1 MQTISKA
8 VTRSQS
14 AGEPL
19 PTVYQSFEREKIIFR
34 KSATSMLVAP
44 PGRFKTGLALNLAIK
59 WALEGCTVIYLAA
72 DSDPHTVGKRCVG
85 ILSGK
90 SIEDVEPDIKS
101 GKYTEILERI
111 HNIHWEFRSM
121 DVSAI
126 ERRLMASDQMYGAPA
141 DVVIVD
147 NLINMVSSP
156 GDWQGQIQFCKDTNE
171 LAVAMQTHVML
182 LHHTHLPQGEHAF
195 EPLGESGVQGKIT
208 QFTRLA
214 LSMNC
219 YQNQLKLA
227 VIKNTNGPQDPS
239 GQTWFPMYV
248 DTDNFRIAGGL

>member
-1 MQTISKA
+1 MQTLSKA
-8 VTRSQS
+8 VERSLN

-19 PTVYQSFEREKIIFR
+19 PTVYQTFEREKVIFR

-59 WALEGCTVIYLAA
+59 WSLEGQTVLYLAA

-85 ILSGK
+85 ILSGQ

-101 GKYTEILERI
+101 GKYRSVLERI
-111 HNIHWEFRSM
+111 HTIHWEFRSM
-121 DVSAI
+121 DIPSI
-126 ERRLMASDQMYGAPA
+126 ERRLLASDQMYGAPA
-141 DVVIVD
+141 DVVIID

-156 GDWQGQIQFCKDTNE
+156 GDWQGQIQFCKDANE
-171 LAVAMQTHVML
+171 LAVAEQTHIL
-182 LHHTHLPQGEHAF
+182 ILHHTHLPSGENAF
-195 EPLGESGVQGKIT
+195 SPLGESGVQGKIT
-208 QFTRLA
+208 QFTRMA

-219 YQNQLKLA
+219 WRDELKVA

-239 GQTWFPMYV
+239 GQTWFPMHIN
-248 DTDNFRIAGGL
+248 TDNFRISGGL